1 MCCKRIGLK
10 EIGLKRIG
18 LKSIWRK
25 SGGCCTLTRM
35 TEEQKKQRLRLACGQ
50 HLKDTRSAL
59 NLSQIEFAK
68 LIGMDRSYYGRVE
81 AGRTNTSLE
90 TLEKIRAFSVI
101 TVPRF
106 ARLVEEVG
114 YRISLA
120 RQGHF
125 SQEGLSEA
133 ARLGVFY
140 VGRLERGLTNP
151 GVDQIEAIADALG
164 RDGMDF
170 LAV

>member
-1 MCCKRIGLK
+1 
-10 EIGLKRIG
+10 
-18 LKSIWRK
+18 
-25 SGGCCTLTRM
+25 M
-35 TEEQKKQRLRLACGQ
+35 TEEQKKQSLRLACGQ
-50 HLKDTRSAL
+50 HLKDTRTAL

-68 LIGMDRSYYGRVE
+68 LVGMDRSYYARVE
-81 AGRTNTSLE
+81 AGRTNTSLD
-90 TLEKIRAFSVI
+90 TLEKIRGCSVT

-106 ARLVEEVG
+106 ARLVDEVG

-133 ARLGVFY
+133 AGLGVFY

-151 GVDQIEAIADALG
+151 GLDQIQAIAEALG